1 LSNRIFR
8 KRNIFRDGNQG
19 RIRPPT
25 PGESELKFH
34 GITLITGAAGFL
46 GRHLARQLAES
57 GVPLRVVV
65 RAGEDARFL
74 RDLGAEVRTADLL
87 DRATLPPLFEGGVDR
102 VFHLAAIC
110 NFSTPYAVLHPTNVV
125 TQIAL
130 QSGVKRYLQMSSSSV
145 YGPHRGRP
153 FREDSERDPRDDYGR
168 SKRAGEEVVWKRMA
182 EGLPAIIA
190 RPCTVYGPGCTDG
203 AGKVFSRPT
212 SITAIPGSGRQRL
225 SNVRVEDVAAASVH
239 LSELDDAEGQ
249 AFNIADDSHPEL
261 GEALALAAEAF
272 GSRPPRLHLPL
283 GLVAAMARLQGS
295 VARLRGRI
303 PDLELDAVRLLRD
316 DYLVD
321 NSKLKSTGYQLRY
334 PDFQASMRE
343 MGERGRACRS

>member
-1 LSNRIFR
+1 VEF
-8 KRNIFRDGNQG
+8 
-19 RIRPPT
+19 
-25 PGESELKFH
+25 E

-46 GRHLARQLAES
+46 GRHLAQRLAES
-57 GVPLRVVV
+57 GVRLRAGV
-65 RAGEDARFL
+65 RPGEDARFL
-74 RDLGAEVRTADLL
+74 CDLGAEVRSADLR
-87 DRATLPPLFEGGVDR
+87 DPETLPRLFEGGVDR

-110 NFSTPYAVLHPTNVV
+110 NFSTPYEALHPTNVAAV
-125 TQIAL
+125 ERMTRLAMRA
-130 QSGVKRYLQMSSSSV
+130 GVKRYLQMSSTSV

-153 FREDSERDPRDDYGR
+153 FREDSERAPRDAYGR
-168 SKRAGEEVVWKRMA
+168 SKAKGEEIVWSRVA

-203 AGKVFSRPT
+203 AGKAFSRPT

-239 LSELDDAEGQ
+239 LSELDDADGQ

-261 GEALALAAEAF
+261 GEALALAAQAF

-283 GLVAAMARLQGS
+283 GLVAVLARLQAPA
-295 VARLRGRI
+295 ARLRGRI

-321 NSKLKSTGYQLRY
+321 NSKLKSTGYELLY
-334 PDFQASMRE
+334 PDFRASMQE
-343 MGERGRACRS
+343 MGRLVSLG

>member
-1 LSNRIFR
+1 MQF
-8 KRNIFRDGNQG
+8 D
-19 RIRPPT
+19 
-25 PGESELKFH
+25 

-46 GRHLARQLAES
+46 GRHLAQRLAES
-57 GVPLRVVV
+57 GVPLRAVV
-65 RAGEDARFL
+65 RPGEDARFL
-74 RDLGAEVRTADLL
+74 RDLGAEVRSADLL
-87 DRATLPPLFEGGVDR
+87 DAETLPPLFEGGVDR

-125 TQIAL
+125 AVERITRLAVQA
-130 QSGVKRYLQMSSSSV
+130 GVKRYLQMSSSSV
-145 YGPHRGRP
+145 YGPHRGQP
-153 FREDSERDPRDDYGR
+153 FLEDSERAPRDDYGR
-168 SKRAGEEVVWKRMA
+168 SKAQGEEIVWKRIA
-182 EGLPAIIA
+182 EGLPGIIA

-203 AGKVFSRPT
+203 AGKVFSRPA
-212 SITAIPGSGRQRL
+212 SIMAIPGSGRQRL

-239 LSELDDAEGQ
+239 LSELDDVEGQ

-261 GEALALAAEAF
+261 AEALALAAEAF

-283 GLVAAMARLQGS
+283 GLIAAVAKLQRP

-321 NSKLKSTGYQLRY
+321 NSKLKSTGYEFLY
-334 PDFQASMRE
+334 PDFQASMKA
-343 MGERGRACRS
+343 MGRLVAPGSAR

>member
-1 LSNRIFR
+1 VEF
-8 KRNIFRDGNQG
+8 
-19 RIRPPT
+19 
-25 PGESELKFH
+25 E

-46 GRHLARQLAES
+46 GRHLAAHLAQR
-57 GVPLRVVV
+57 GVALRAAV
-65 RAGEDARFL
+65 RAGEEIGFL
-74 RDLGAEVRTADLL
+74 RELGAEVRRADLR
-87 DRATLPPLFEGGVDR
+87 DPETLPPLFEGGVDR

-110 NFSTPYAVLHPTNVV
+110 NFSTPYAGLYPTNV
-125 TQIAL
+125 A
-130 QSGVKRYLQMSSSSV
+130 GVEWITRLAMRAGVRRYLHMSSTSV

-153 FREDSERDPRDDYGR
+153 FREDSERAPRDDYGR
-168 SKRAGEEVVWKRMA
+168 SKAKGEEIVWSRIA

-203 AGKVFSRPT
+203 AGKAFSRPT
-212 SITAIPGSGRQRL
+212 SIAAIPGSGRQRL
-225 SNVRVEDVAAASVH
+225 SNVRVEDVAAASIH
-239 LSELDDAEGQ
+239 LSELDGAEGQ

-261 GEALALAAEAF
+261 GEALALAAQAF

-283 GLVAAMARLQGS
+283 GLVAVLARLHAP

-321 NSKLKSTGYQLRY
+321 NSKLKSTGYQLLF
-334 PDFQASMRE
+334 PDFRASMQE
-343 MGERGRACRS
+343 MGRLAAPG

>member
-1 LSNRIFR
+1 MQF
-8 KRNIFRDGNQG
+8 D
-19 RIRPPT
+19 
-25 PGESELKFH
+25 

-46 GRHLARQLAES
+46 GRHLAQRLAES
-57 GVPLRVVV
+57 GVLLRAAV
-65 RAGEDARFL
+65 RPGEDARFL
-74 RDLGAEVRTADLL
+74 RDLGAEVRSADLL
-87 DRATLPPLFEGGVDR
+87 DPETLPPLFEGGVDR

-110 NFSTPYAVLHPTNVV
+110 NLSTPYAVLHPTNVAAV
-125 TQIAL
+125 EQITRLAL
-130 QSGVKRYLQMSSSSV
+130 QSGVRRYLQMSSSSV

-153 FREDSERDPRDDYGR
+153 FLEDSERAPRDDYGR
-168 SKRAGEEVVWKRMA
+168 SKSEGEEVVWKGIA
-182 EGLPAIIA
+182 EGLPATIA

-212 SITAIPGSGRQRL
+212 SILAIPGSGRQRL

-261 GEALALAAEAF
+261 GEALTLAAEAF

-283 GLVAAMARLQGS
+283 GLVAALARLQGP

-303 PDLELDAVRLLRD
+303 PDLELDAVRLLQD
-316 DYLVD
+316 DYLVE
-321 NSKLKSTGYQLRY
+321 NSKLKSTGYELLY
-334 PDFQASMRE
+334 PDFRASMQE
-343 MGERGRACRS
+343 MGRIQAPR